1 MAVAELTRSVASAPD
16 LADASEVDV
25 RLDVHD
31 ASRLEWSVSVP
42 LPEKRAN
49 RYSIDF
55 QLEIPANVFAR
66 HAPWDQMQ
74 SWTRLDGP
82 AETSLGNE
90 VVTIDALRR
99 GAVAFAHKLSRASEG
114 FTRHCRLAAALF
126 TVSPRKDLEHGLE
139 LWLEVA
145 RATATEARERL
156 DAEHADDGPEL
167 TRERAL
173 VDEYISVR
181 FLEMMAAAERA
192 LALLSASR
200 HAQSYAEAVTHGEG
214 ILAEALAAEITHRH
228 ERGYLCADPKSSAT
242 LEQYLDR
249 ASRLKKHFQEV
260 LFLESEIYHVAE
272 RIHHWVASFVAI
284 IASSWAFAWQIALMN
299 RQPTKGSQL
308 GSGIVLVAVI
318 AGLIYAGKDRIK
330 EIGRNW
336 ISGNVHR
343 FYAQRV
349 AKWRAPA
356 RRLPDRDVIVHARE
370 SFDQSVARRPDPLN
384 PASKA
389 TVAATLVHFVHKG
402 RVLPQEQLSQA
413 GVRRVKHIFRYDF
426 SPLFARLDD
435 AVKQVPV
442 LDAVTR
448 RVHFADAPRVYRVPV
463 SIRVRCADESR
474 DLDVTLVMN
483 KRGLD
488 RIERHDDDE
497 I

>member
-1 MAVAELTRSVASAPD
+1 VASTPE

-42 LPEKRAN
+42 LPEKRPT
-49 RYSIDF
+49 RYRIDF
-55 QLEIPANVFAR
+55 QAEIPANVFAH
-66 HAPWDQMQ
+66 HAPWDQLQ
-74 SWTRLDGP
+74 SWTRLDGA
-82 AETSLGNE
+82 AETDLGNA

-99 GAVAFAHKLSRASEG
+99 GAVAFAHKLARASDG

-126 TVSPRKDLEHGLE
+126 VVSPKNDLVDGLE
-139 LWLEVA
+139 LWLAVA
-145 RATATEARERL
+145 TTAIQEARERL
-156 DAEHADDGPEL
+156 DSERENGGVEL
-167 TRERAL
+167 AREREL
-173 VDEYISVR
+173 VDEYMSVR
-181 FLEMMAAAERA
+181 FLEVLAASERA
-192 LALLSASR
+192 LATLGSCR
-200 HAQSYAEAVTHGEG
+200 HAASYAEAVTHGES
-214 ILAEALAAEITHRH
+214 LVAEALESEIRHRQA
-228 ERGYLCADPKSSAT
+228 RGYLCADPKSSAT

-260 LFLESEIYHVAE
+260 LFLEVETYRVAE
-272 RIHHWVASFVAI
+272 RIHHWSAAFVAV

-299 RQPTKGSQL
+299 RQPTKGTQV
-308 GSGIVLVAVI
+308 GSGIVLVALI

-356 RRLPDRDVIVHARE
+356 RRVPDRDVVVHALE
-370 SFDQSVARRPDPLN
+370 SFDQAVKRRPDPLN

-389 TVAATLVHFVHKG
+389 TVASTLVHFVHKG
-402 RVLPQEQLSQA
+402 RVLPQAQLARS

-442 LDAVTR
+442 LDATTR

-463 SIRVRCADESR
+463 TIRVNCGQESR
-474 DLDVTLVMN
+474 DVDVTLVMN

-488 RIERHDDDE
+488 RIERQDE
-497 I
+497 DEV